1 MKIILGVYAE
11 NTQTNWESNELM
23 FLQYWKRILFAL

>member
-11 NTQTNWESNELM
+11 NTQTNYESDELM
-23 FLQYWKRILFAL
+23 TLQNWIRILFAL